1 MIKQLSLKTLHLLFF
16 ICLFIYCAVQV
27 MKSVGYVTHPFVY
40 NHLNDLVVIPIVA
53 TIGLHVIWMVKNNR
67 QLRVGT
73 KSLLSLVILYCVYFE
88 YYLPLNNARY
98 TSDFWDVV
106 CYAAGALIFYIAQK
120 LP

>member
-1 MIKQLSLKTLHLLFF
+1 
-16 ICLFIYCAVQV
+16 

-53 TIGLHVIWMVKNNR
+53 TIGLHVIWMVKKNR

-73 KSLLSLVILYCVYFE
+73 ISLLSLVILYSVYFE

-98 TSDFWDVV
+98 TSDFWDIV